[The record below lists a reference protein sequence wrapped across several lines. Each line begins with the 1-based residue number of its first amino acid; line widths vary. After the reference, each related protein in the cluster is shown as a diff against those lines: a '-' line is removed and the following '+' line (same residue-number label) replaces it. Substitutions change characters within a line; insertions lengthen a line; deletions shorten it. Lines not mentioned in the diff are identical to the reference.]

1 MVPGKCRVHGML
13 RTESD
18 IIQHLKPVKLI
29 VFNRKNKYELRI
41 SEKNLFSDHLCK
53 HVGIDGVKTMPR
65 GFLFGR

>member
-18 IIQHLKPVKLI
+18 HIQRLKLVRLI

-41 SEKNLFSDHLCK
+41 SEKNSSSGHHCK
-53 HVGIDGVKTMPR
+53 HVGIDRVKTMRR
-65 GFLFGR
+65 GLLFGR